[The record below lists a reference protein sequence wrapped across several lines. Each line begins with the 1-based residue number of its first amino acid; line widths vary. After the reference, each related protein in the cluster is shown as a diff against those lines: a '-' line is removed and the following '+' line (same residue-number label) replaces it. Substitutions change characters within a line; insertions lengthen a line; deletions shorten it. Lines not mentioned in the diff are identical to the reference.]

1 MNEKNLPDDIAS
13 KSLNELTDL
22 ADEIIKNLENR
33 NNLENTSED
42 YANLLKINRL
52 IEKKFQKNFK
62 EISDKTIF
70 KIKDIKSNKNA
81 KSTGRKSGAKDSA
94 ERAAAEKKE
103 TFGQRFAKERKAAKK
118 RGDELTHVFTYK
130 GKKYSTRN
138 EKEEATSSI
147 SQNTSNKKNR

>member
-22 ADEIIKNLENR
+22 ADEIIRNLENE

-42 YANLLKINRL
+42 YTNLLKINRL

-70 KIKDIKSNKNA
+70 KIKNIKSNKNA
-81 KSTGRKSGAKDSA
+81 KKVK
-94 ERAAAEKKE
+94 
-103 TFGQRFAKERKAAKK
+103 
-118 RGDELTHVFTYK
+118 
-130 GKKYSTRN
+130 
-138 EKEEATSSI
+138 
-147 SQNTSNKKNR
+147 

>member
-1 MNEKNLPDDIAS
+1 MNEKNLPDDIVS

-22 ADEIIKNLENR
+22 ANEIIKNLENR

-81 KSTGRKSGAKDSA
+81 KKVK
-94 ERAAAEKKE
+94 
-103 TFGQRFAKERKAAKK
+103 
-118 RGDELTHVFTYK
+118 
-130 GKKYSTRN
+130 
-138 EKEEATSSI
+138 
-147 SQNTSNKKNR
+147 

>member
-42 YANLLKINRL
+42 YTNLLKINRL

-62 EISDKTIF
+62 EISDKTNL

-81 KSTGRKSGAKDSA
+81 KKVK
-94 ERAAAEKKE
+94 
-103 TFGQRFAKERKAAKK
+103 
-118 RGDELTHVFTYK
+118 
-130 GKKYSTRN
+130 
-138 EKEEATSSI
+138 
-147 SQNTSNKKNR
+147 

>member
-33 NNLENTSED
+33 NNLENSSED

-62 EISDKTIF
+62 EISDKTNF
-70 KIKDIKSNKNA
+70 KIKDIKSNKI
-81 KSTGRKSGAKDSA
+81 
-94 ERAAAEKKE
+94 
-103 TFGQRFAKERKAAKK
+103 AKK
-118 RGDELTHVFTYK
+118 VK
-130 GKKYSTRN
+130 
-138 EKEEATSSI
+138 
-147 SQNTSNKKNR
+147 

>member
-22 ADEIIKNLENR
+22 ADEIIKHLENR

-81 KSTGRKSGAKDSA
+81 KKVK
-94 ERAAAEKKE
+94 
-103 TFGQRFAKERKAAKK
+103 
-118 RGDELTHVFTYK
+118 
-130 GKKYSTRN
+130 
-138 EKEEATSSI
+138 
-147 SQNTSNKKNR
+147 

>member
-1 MNEKNLPDDIAS
+1 MNEKNFPDDINL
-13 KSLNELTDL
+13 KSLKELTDL
-22 ADEIIKNLENR
+22 ADEIIKNLENE

-81 KSTGRKSGAKDSA
+81 KKVK
-94 ERAAAEKKE
+94 
-103 TFGQRFAKERKAAKK
+103 
-118 RGDELTHVFTYK
+118 
-130 GKKYSTRN
+130 
-138 EKEEATSSI
+138 
-147 SQNTSNKKNR
+147 

>member
-42 YANLLKINRL
+42 YANFLKINRL

-81 KSTGRKSGAKDSA
+81 KKVK
-94 ERAAAEKKE
+94 
-103 TFGQRFAKERKAAKK
+103 
-118 RGDELTHVFTYK
+118 
-130 GKKYSTRN
+130 
-138 EKEEATSSI
+138 
-147 SQNTSNKKNR
+147 

>member
-22 ADEIIKNLENR
+22 ADEITKNLENE

-42 YANLLKINRL
+42 YTNLLKINRL

-62 EISDKTIF
+62 EISDKTNF

-81 KSTGRKSGAKDSA
+81 KKVK
-94 ERAAAEKKE
+94 
-103 TFGQRFAKERKAAKK
+103 
-118 RGDELTHVFTYK
+118 
-130 GKKYSTRN
+130 
-138 EKEEATSSI
+138 
-147 SQNTSNKKNR
+147 

>member
-1 MNEKNLPDDIAS
+1 MPDDIAS

-22 ADEIIKNLENR
+22 ANEIIKNLENR

-81 KSTGRKSGAKDSA
+81 KKVK
-94 ERAAAEKKE
+94 
-103 TFGQRFAKERKAAKK
+103 
-118 RGDELTHVFTYK
+118 
-130 GKKYSTRN
+130 
-138 EKEEATSSI
+138 
-147 SQNTSNKKNR
+147 

>member
-33 NNLENTSED
+33 NNLENTSEE
-42 YANLLKINRL
+42 YAKLLKINSL

-62 EISDKTIF
+62 EISKKTNF

-81 KSTGRKSGAKDSA
+81 KKVK
-94 ERAAAEKKE
+94 
-103 TFGQRFAKERKAAKK
+103 
-118 RGDELTHVFTYK
+118 
-130 GKKYSTRN
+130 
-138 EKEEATSSI
+138 
-147 SQNTSNKKNR
+147 

>member
-1 MNEKNLPDDIAS
+1 MNEKNLPDDITS

-22 ADEIIKNLENR
+22 ADKIIKNLENR

-81 KSTGRKSGAKDSA
+81 KKVK
-94 ERAAAEKKE
+94 
-103 TFGQRFAKERKAAKK
+103 
-118 RGDELTHVFTYK
+118 
-130 GKKYSTRN
+130 
-138 EKEEATSSI
+138 
-147 SQNTSNKKNR
+147 

>member
-13 KSLNELTDL
+13 KSLNDLTDL

-81 KSTGRKSGAKDSA
+81 KKVK
-94 ERAAAEKKE
+94 
-103 TFGQRFAKERKAAKK
+103 
-118 RGDELTHVFTYK
+118 
-130 GKKYSTRN
+130 
-138 EKEEATSSI
+138 
-147 SQNTSNKKNR
+147 